1 MSSDH
6 TNVYNDVDEEEEDVT
21 TSNQKHE
28 RLMIC
33 SITDFEHFNYRIV
46 KVCVNNCMVSM
57 QVREVTEVMYI
68 NNQLQ
73 ENITD
78 CFVLVYAVDNKQS
91 FGKILFIL
99 IKSDD

>member
-6 TNVYNDVDEEEEDVT
+6 TNVYNDEDEEDEDVT

-28 RLMIC
+28 RLIIS
-33 SITDFEHFNYRIV
+33 SIIDFEHLNFRIV
-46 KVCVNNCMVSM
+46 KVCVNNRLVSM
-57 QVREVTEVMYI
+57 QVREVTELMYI

-91 FGKILFIL
+91 FGKILIHL
-99 IKSDD
+99 N

>member
-1 MSSDH
+1 MI
-6 TNVYNDVDEEEEDVT
+6 ND
-21 TSNQKHE
+21 
-28 RLMIC
+28 
-33 SITDFEHFNYRIV
+33 RIV
-46 KVCVNNCMVSM
+46 KVCVNSRLVSM

-91 FGKILFIL
+91 FGKILIHL
-99 IKSDD
+99 N